1 MGMGDNTMHKLTI
14 IVENKPHE
22 VEVTP
27 SRTTP
32 GEYAVIV
39 DGEPLTVYVPD
50 YDTPEL
56 ADWMIV
62 DDRPYELLFSPDLR
76 VAQIYSGRYEIQVR
90 DKEVGAVRPTA
101 GDGRVKAPIPGLIT
115 RIHVEPGQIVEA
127 GQPLLVLE
135 AMKMENEIRAP
146 RKGAVH
152 QIAVKPGQTVT
163 LGEVMVEIQ

>member
-1 MGMGDNTMHKLTI
+1 MHKLTI
-14 IVENKPHE
+14 VIENRPHE

-39 DGEPLTVYVPD
+39 DGEQRTVFVPD
-50 YDTPEL
+50 YDNPDL

-62 DDRPYELLFSPDLR
+62 DDRPYELIFSPDMR
-76 VAQIYSGRYEIQVR
+76 VAQIYAGRYDVQVR
-90 DKEVGAVRPTA
+90 DKEVGSVRPTS
-101 GDGRVKAPIPGLIT
+101 GDGRVKAPIPGLVT
-115 RIHVEPGQIVEA
+115 RVHVEPGQLVEV

-146 RKGAVH
+146 RGGTVR
-152 QIAVKPGQTVT
+152 QLSVTPGQTVT
-163 LGEVMVEIQ
+163 LNEPLIEIE

>member
-1 MGMGDNTMHKLTI
+1 MHKLTI

-32 GEYAVIV
+32 GEYTVVV
-39 DGEPLTVYVPD
+39 DGELRTVFVPD
-50 YDTPEL
+50 YDNPEL

-62 DDRPYELLFSPDLR
+62 DDRPYELIFSPDLR

-90 DKEVGAVRPTA
+90 DKEIGTVRPAT
-101 GDGRVKAPIPGLIT
+101 GDGRVKAPIPGLVT
-115 RIHVEPGQIVEA
+115 RVHVELGQLVEM

-146 RKGAVH
+146 IKGVVH
-152 QIAVKPGQTVT
+152 QIAVEPGQTVT
-163 LGEVMVEIQ
+163 LGEVMAEIQ